1 MANKPAKKILM
12 IEDDRTLS
20 RLYQTK
26 LTKTGYEVEIAFDG
40 QEGLDKLA
48 NFKPDVILL
57 DVIIPKIDGFAVLEK
72 IKESPTWK
80 KIPVILLTNLGQDE
94 DVAKGKKLGAS
105 DYLVKSN
112 LTPTEIIKKMET
124 VIK

>member
-1 MANKPAKKILM
+1 MTNKPAKKILM

-72 IKESPTWK
+72 IKESPIWK

-124 VIK
+124 VMK